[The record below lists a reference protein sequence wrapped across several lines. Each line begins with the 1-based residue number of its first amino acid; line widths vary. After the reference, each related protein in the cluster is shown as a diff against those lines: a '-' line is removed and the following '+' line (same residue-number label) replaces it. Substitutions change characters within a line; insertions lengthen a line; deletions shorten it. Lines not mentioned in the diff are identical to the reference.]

1 MNLIGKICFNHDKIF
16 ELDMNKMNRQELARW
31 GEGKAKSF
39 LEKSGIRI
47 IHQNFRTKNGEIDLI
62 GLDKDDLIFFEVK
75 TRSSKEFG
83 YPEDA
88 VNFPKIEKIEV
99 VANEFIDDFPT
110 KNVNWRI
117 DVVAIIRNPY
127 NEYYD
132 IKWFKDVVS

>member
-1 MNLIGKICFNHDKIF
+1 MCFIHDKIF
-16 ELDMNKMNRQELARW
+16 RLIMTKMNRQELARW

-39 LEKSGIRI
+39 LEKSGIQI
-47 IHQNFRTKNGEIDLI
+47 IHQNFRTRNGEIDLI
-62 GLDKDDLIFFEVK
+62 GLDQDDLIFFEVK

-88 VNFPKIEKIEV
+88 VNSMKIGKIEV
-99 VANEFIDDFPT
+99 VANEFIDNYPT

>member
-1 MNLIGKICFNHDKIF
+1 
-16 ELDMNKMNRQELARW
+16 MNKMNRQELARW

-75 TRSSKEFG
+75 ARSSKEFG